1 MRLEQNFVLTFVGI
15 PASFF
20 LRFYV
25 YECFARM
32 YGCAAREC
40 LVVIEAKKASD
51 FLKLETEIPVSH
63 HMGTRN
69 QTHPL
74 EEQHVVLTAELSLQ
88 CLASGS

>member
-1 MRLEQNFVLTFVGI
+1 M
-15 PASFF
+15 
-20 LRFYV
+20 
-25 YECFARM
+25 
-32 YGCAAREC
+32 
-40 LVVIEAKKASD
+40 VIEAKKASD